1 MKPRRHL
8 FHGGPPR
15 PQKSLPLALGLALVT
30 AGASRTARADEQD
43 PWFGQDKAL
52 HFAASSG
59 LAAGG
64 YGVGAV
70 AGQPTWARFAIGG
83 SVAMGAGIAKEVW
96 DMQGHGDPSWRD
108 VTWDVLGT
116 AAGLGLAYLVDRL
129 VSGKTT
135 SGDAT
140 VRSQG
145 SVGILAF

>member
-1 MKPRRHL
+1 M
-8 FHGGPPR
+8 G
-15 PQKSLPLALGLALVT
+15 AL
-30 AGASRTARADEQD
+30 
-43 PWFGQDKAL
+43 
-52 HFAASSG
+52 
-59 LAAGG
+59 
-64 YGVGAV
+64 

-140 VRSQG
+140 VRFQG